1 MALVNPFLEVA
12 VASAMVSDLK
22 LFLEHL
28 KGSKDCGLVIA
39 VEEQTDAVAQ
49 MLEAEGFESASG
61 WSNLFSS
68 SDAFMIVDSRDL
80 KNAYDVAVQ
89 YPTGRVEIFDT
100 QNMKS
105 HVFTPNRG
113 QQRVVFVISE
123 EVLSE
128 AESKGLSFRSAC
140 GLTIRV

>member
-12 VASAMVSDLK
+12 VASAMASDLK

-49 MLEAEGFESASG
+49 MLATEGFESASD

-68 SDAFMIVDSRDL
+68 SSAFMIIDSRNL

-89 YPTGRVEIFDT
+89 YSTGQVEIFEA
-100 QNMKS
+100 QEMKS
-105 HVFTPNRG
+105 HVFTPNFG
-113 QQRVVFVISE
+113 KQCVVFVISNE
-123 EVLSE
+123 LLSE